1 MAKKESSLLQLIV
14 SLTGISL
21 AAALALSG
29 VFLATKEPIETIKIK
44 KNNDA
49 KVAVLPG
56 FNLETGTLVEETV
69 KLDGFS
75 DPFTVSLAY
84 TNDELFGAAVA
95 TYTNLA
101 FSGRF
106 DIIVGFDINGNIL
119 NTEVLGHQETP
130 GLGDKISKK
139 KNAFAFQFDGKNPS
153 INKIKVK
160 KDGGEIDAITA
171 ATISSRAFCD
181 AVNSAYN
188 AFQMVINNLNDTE
201 KEENHE

>member
-84 TNDELFGAAVA
+84 SNDELFGAAVA
-95 TYTNLA
+95 TYTNIA

-106 DIIVGFDINGNIL
+106 DIIVGFDIDGNIL
-119 NTEVLGHQETP
+119 NTAVLEHHETP
-130 GLGDKISKK
+130 GLGDKINKK

-181 AVNSAYN
+181 AVNNAYN

>member
-56 FNLETGTLVEETV
+56 FNLETGTLVEENV

-84 TNDELFGAAVA
+84 SNDELFGAAVA

-130 GLGDKISKK
+130 GLGDKINKK
-139 KNAFAFQFDGKNPS
+139 KNNFAFQFDGKNPS
-153 INKIKVK
+153 IHKIKVK

-181 AVNSAYN
+181 AVNNAYN
-188 AFQMVINNLNDTE
+188 AFQMVITKLNDTE